1 MGRRVNAG
9 GNCSVLVRRTPPTPL
24 DTRLRGYD
32 DTVLREAFAPSL
44 NALTAEAR
52 LCRVLGIV
60 VQFDGSRT
68 RGAHDLTF
76 DAAIIEK
83 GLSLT
88 AIGISTAFALL
99 LILSAGIWTVGR
111 FLGPKEPFADEA
123 DSSSAE
129 RRDKALAAAIAVSA
143 LREIRDNSAT
153 LPAPSS
159 GD

>member
-1 MGRRVNAG
+1 MPCVWDCCTIRRVAN
-9 GNCSVLVRRTPPTPL
+9 
-24 DTRLRGYD
+24 
-32 DTVLREAFAPSL
+32 E
-44 NALTAEAR
+44 
-52 LCRVLGIV
+52 
-60 VQFDGSRT
+60 
-68 RGAHDLTF
+68 GAYDLTF
-76 DAAIIEK
+76 DAAIVEK

-99 LILSAGIWTVGR
+99 LILSTGIWAVGR
-111 FLGPKEPFADEA
+111 FFGPREVSADAA

>member
-1 MGRRVNAG
+1 MSGATGREDLTKSEQLPNAD
-9 GNCSVLVRRTPPTPL
+9 R
-24 DTRLRGYD
+24 
-32 DTVLREAFAPSL
+32 
-44 NALTAEAR
+44 R
-52 LCRVLGIV
+52 LCRAFGIV

-68 RGAHDLTF
+68 RGACDLTF
-76 DAAIIEK
+76 DAAIIEE
-83 GLSLT
+83 GLNLT

-99 LILSAGIWTVGR
+99 LILSAGIWAVGR
-111 FLGPKEPFADEA
+111 FFGPKEVSADGA

-159 GD
+159 GE

>member
-1 MGRRVNAG
+1 MANYAG
-9 GNCSVLVRRTPPTPL
+9 TP
-24 DTRLRGYD
+24 
-32 DTVLREAFAPSL
+32 
-44 NALTAEAR
+44 

-68 RGAHDLTF
+68 RGAYDLTF
-76 DAAIIEK
+76 DAAIIEE

-88 AIGISTAFALL
+88 VIGVSTAFALL
-99 LILSAGIWTVGR
+99 LILSAGIWAVGR
-111 FLGPKEPFADEA
+111 FFGPKEVSADAA
-123 DSSSAE
+123 DSSSVE
-129 RRDKALAAAIAVSA
+129 RREKALAAAIAVSA

>member
-1 MGRRVNAG
+1 MTEVAYGELRGHAAMPCVWDCCTIRRVANEG
-9 GNCSVLVRRTPPTPL
+9 
-24 DTRLRGYD
+24 
-32 DTVLREAFAPSL
+32 AF
-44 NALTAEAR
+44 
-52 LCRVLGIV
+52 
-60 VQFDGSRT
+60 
-68 RGAHDLTF
+68 DLTF

-88 AIGISTAFALL
+88 VIGVSTAFALL
-99 LILSAGIWTVGR
+99 LILSAGIWAVGR
-111 FLGPKEPFADEA
+111 FFGPREVSADAA

>member
-1 MGRRVNAG
+1 MPCLWDCCTIRRVAN
-9 GNCSVLVRRTPPTPL
+9 
-24 DTRLRGYD
+24 
-32 DTVLREAFAPSL
+32 E
-44 NALTAEAR
+44 
-52 LCRVLGIV
+52 
-60 VQFDGSRT
+60 
-68 RGAHDLTF
+68 GAYDLTF
-76 DAAIIEK
+76 DAAIIEE

-88 AIGISTAFALL
+88 VIGVSTAFALL
-99 LILSAGIWTVGR
+99 LILSAGIWAVGR
-111 FLGPKEPFADEA
+111 FFGPKEVSADAA